1 MLVKNR
7 LLNFKDMYIYQNDDW
22 FTFSLDSVMLANF
35 VTINLRD
42 KKIIDLATGN
52 APVLMLLSL
61 RTKANMY
68 GIELQNEVYDLAV
81 KSIKENKLSDRI
93 KIINDDVKNLLSY
106 FVSDSFDVITC
117 NPPYFKYKE
126 GSNINENKIKAIARH
141 EQELT
146 LEDVIA
152 ISSKLLKNGGRLAL
166 VHRPDRFVEIIMLM
180 KKYNMVPKRVRFVYP
195 KRGSDSNI
203 LLIEATKN
211 GNDGNLKIMDPLY
224 VYDDNGEYTI
234 EVRKMF
240 GE

>member
-7 LLNFKDMYIYQNDDW
+7 LLNFKDMYIFQNDDW

-35 VTINLRD
+35 VAINLRD

-93 KIINDDVKNLLSY
+93 KIINDDIKNLLSY
-106 FVSDSFDVITC
+106 FASDSFDVITC

-224 VYDDNGEYTI
+224 VYDDKGEYTL
-234 EVRKMF
+234 EVKKMF

>member
-7 LLNFKDMYIYQNDDW
+7 LLNFDNMYIYQNNDW
-22 FTFSLDSVMLANF
+22 FTFSLDSVLLANF

-68 GIELQNEVYDLAV
+68 GVELQKEVYDLAI
-81 KSIKENKLSDRI
+81 KSININNLGDQI

-106 FVSDSFDVITC
+106 FRSDSFDVITC
-117 NPPYFKYKE
+117 NPPYFKYKD
-126 GSNINENKIKAIARH
+126 GCNINNNMIKAIARH
-141 EQELT
+141 EKELK

-166 VHRPDRFVEIIMLM
+166 VHRPYRLIEIILLM
-180 KKYNMVPKRVRFVYP
+180 KKYNMVPKKIRFVYP
-195 KRGSDSNI
+195 KRGYDCNI

-224 VYDDNGEYTI
+224 VYDDFGEYTF
-234 EVRKMF
+234 EVRRMF

>member
-224 VYDDNGEYTI
+224 VYDDKGEYTI
-234 EVRKMF
+234 EVRKIF